1 MIELNR
7 HIEILLLEN
16 ECVIVPDFGGFMTHY
31 VAARYDADDQS
42 FIPPL
47 RTLGFNPQLRLN
59 DSVLAQSYVEAYDI
73 SYPEAMRKIEEEVKE
88 LKDILN
94 EEGSYVMNNLGTLT
108 VNQEGNYAF
117 EPYESGILSPELYG
131 LNSFQ
136 FQKLKAEKM
145 EEKTAAKQV
154 LLPTRHEIAEQQEEE
169 PALIEFGETSD
180 TDNHSDVLRIKMSW
194 IRNTAAVA
202 AAIIAFFLMSTP
214 VINSDLGTRTMS
226 HLQGNIIYKLMPKD
240 SNVIPA
246 DPVKD
251 TIPTKNVQTS
261 PVSKKEDT
269 TPKQAEES
277 ANAKRYCVVVASQV
291 RKSNAEDFVEQ
302 LHRQGYPEARIYIHK
317 NVVRV
322 LCGEYDTEAEA
333 NSKKQKLNQKPGFEE
348 AWVYKKKAEV

>member
-31 VAARYDADDQS
+31 VAARYEDDDLS

-73 SYPEAMRKIEEEVKE
+73 SYPEAMRRIEEEVKE

-136 FQKLKAEKM
+136 FRKLKAGKT
-145 EEKTAAKQV
+145 EEKAAANQV
-154 LLPTRHEIAEQQEEE
+154 ALPTPHEVAEQQEEE
-169 PALIEFGETSD
+169 PALVAFEDTNE
-180 TDNHSDVLRIKMSW
+180 TDNPSDELRIKMSW
-194 IRNTAAVA
+194 IRNTVAVA

-226 HLQGNIIYKLMPKD
+226 NLQGNIIYKLMPKD

-261 PVSKKEDT
+261 PVSKKEDVALK
-269 TPKQAEES
+269 TPVDS
-277 ANAKRYCVVVASQV
+277 NHAKNYCVVIASQV

-302 LHRQGYPEARIYIHK
+302 LHRQGYPEARVYIHK

-322 LCGEYDTEAEA
+322 LCGEYETEAEA

>member
-1 MIELNR
+1 
-7 HIEILLLEN
+7 
-16 ECVIVPDFGGFMTHY
+16 MTHY

-73 SYPEAMRKIEEEVKE
+73 SYPEAMRRIEEEVKE
-88 LKDILN
+88 LKDILS
-94 EEGSYVMNNLGTLT
+94 EQGSYAMSNLGTLT

-136 FQKLKAEKM
+136 FQKLKEGKM

-194 IRNTAAVA
+194 IRNTVAVA

-226 HLQGNIIYKLMPKD
+226 NLQGNIIYKLMPKD

-251 TIPTKNVQTS
+251 TIPTKSVQTNT
-261 PVSKKEDT
+261 VSKKENVT
-269 TPKQAEES
+269 VKTPVDS
-277 ANAKRYCVVVASQV
+277 TLAKRYCVVVASQV

-302 LHRQGYPEARIYIHK
+302 LHRQGYPEARIYIYN
-317 NVVRV
+317 NVIRV
-322 LCGEYDTEAEA
+322 LCGEYETEAEA
-333 NSKKQKLNQKPGFEE
+333 NSKKHRLNQKPGFEE

>member
-1 MIELNR
+1 
-7 HIEILLLEN
+7 
-16 ECVIVPDFGGFMTHY
+16 V
-31 VAARYDADDQS
+31 
-42 FIPPL
+42 
-47 RTLGFNPQLRLN
+47 
-59 DSVLAQSYVEAYDI
+59 
-73 SYPEAMRKIEEEVKE
+73 
-88 LKDILN
+88 
-94 EEGSYVMNNLGTLT
+94 
-108 VNQEGNYAF
+108 
-117 EPYESGILSPELYG
+117 SGILSPELYG

-145 EEKTAAKQV
+145 EEKAAAKQV

-194 IRNTAAVA
+194 IRNTVAVA

-302 LHRQGYPEARIYIHK
+302 LHRQGYPEARIYIYK

>member
-136 FQKLKAEKM
+136 FQKLKAGKT
-145 EEKTAAKQV
+145 EEKAAANQV
-154 LLPTRHEIAEQQEEE
+154 ALPTPHEVAEQQEEE
-169 PALIEFGETSD
+169 PALVAFEDTNE
-180 TDNHSDVLRIKMSW
+180 TDNPSDELRIKMSW
-194 IRNTAAVA
+194 IRNTVAVA

-226 HLQGNIIYKLMPKD
+226 HLQNNIIYKLMPKD

-302 LHRQGYPEARIYIHK
+302 LHRQGYPEARIYIYK